1 MKKRIAKKIEKKRRE
16 GIHKV
21 LDLVLDVN
29 GLESRRKE
37 LTGDKPTVFFSFS
50 GHVASIMVSV
60 YKDGWATGIEDD
72 LNLVHY
78 LGEDYGDSLKK
89 ISQKLTEVANG
100 L

>member
-1 MKKRIAKKIEKKRRE
+1 MKKRIVKKIEKKRRE
-16 GIHKV
+16 AIHKV

-29 GLESRRKE
+29 GLEARQQE

-50 GHVASIMVSV
+50 GHIAAITVSV
-60 YKDGWATGIEDD
+60 NKKGWMEGIEDD
-72 LNLVHY
+72 LNLTHY
-78 LGEDYGDSLKK
+78 LGADYGDSLET

>member
-29 GLESRRKE
+29 GLKARQKE
-37 LTGDKPTVFFSFS
+37 LTGDKPTAFFSFS
-50 GHVASIMVSV
+50 GHIAAVMVSV
-60 YKDGWATGIEDD
+60 YNAGWATGIEDA
-72 LNLVHY
+72 LNLTHY
-78 LGEDYGDSLKK
+78 LGEDYGDSLEK
-89 ISQKLTEVANG
+89 ILQKLTEVANG